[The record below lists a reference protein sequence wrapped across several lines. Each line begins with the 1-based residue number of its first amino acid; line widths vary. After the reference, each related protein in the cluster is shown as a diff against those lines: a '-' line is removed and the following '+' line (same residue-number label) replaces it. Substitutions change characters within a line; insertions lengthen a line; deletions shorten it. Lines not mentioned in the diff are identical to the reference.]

1 MFYYQDNTRQKTNQF
16 YNFNMN
22 DMNVE
27 PSPPN
32 YYVPEKRIRDVAH
45 SNRNIWDTSYQT
57 NQDWTRIDSRRSVN
71 QVRIKKIFNLLVL

>member
-1 MFYYQDNTRQKTNQF
+1 MQKTNQF

-27 PSPPN
+27 ASPQN

-45 SNRNIWDTSYQT
+45 SNRNIWDTSYQA
-57 NQDWTRIDSRRSVN
+57 NQDWTRIDSRRFVN
-71 QVRIKKIFNLLVL
+71 QVRIKKIYNFSVL